1 MEIVRPLDSLSR
13 TDTAVAGGKAANLG
27 ELIKG
32 GFDVPPGFVVTTAA
46 YDAYVAG
53 PLATRVERIAAGVHA
68 GSPASATNASR
79 GITEAFHQT
88 PLPAEVAAAVLAAYE
103 AMGGGEVAVRSS
115 ATAEDMADASFA
127 GQQDTY
133 LGISSP
139 ESLLDAVRSCQASL
153 WSARA
158 LAYRARLAADGTAV
172 PDHLS
177 LAVVVQRMVPA
188 DVSGVMFTLNP
199 ASGRTDEVVI
209 DAAPWLG
216 EALVSGEVTPAEYV
230 VRGNSVTS
238 TGSADAPPDTLD
250 QATVL
255 GLAALG
261 RRVARHFDGPQDIE
275 WAIAGGRIQLLQA
288 RPVTAVAESRGEIP
302 RQWHVPRTDALY
314 FRASIIEQLPDP
326 LTPLFA
332 DMAPPAVVG
341 GLTGLLRSIMPTV
354 RADWQPEGID
364 FVTINGYAYYEY
376 SIRAFWELT
385 KLTPKVFPYLMG
397 DERNHLV
404 DRWRDEDLPRY
415 RAVVGRWSEVDAA
428 DLPATTLLDGAA
440 EVLAAG
446 CSYYST
452 VQTIIPQSATAEMT
466 FAAAY
471 DRLVRRTG
479 EPESATFVLGF
490 DSEPIRA
497 EQELYGLAAW
507 VREQPALA
515 TALADLGFDAFG
527 SEPEG
532 VSEAIWE
539 EWLGRLNRYLTEFGH
554 TVFNLDFANPVPA
567 DDPRSTLETLRFFV
581 GDAAGKHDP
590 VRRQERTVAAREQ
603 ATAAVLERLDPIRR
617 KLFRTL
623 LDRAQ
628 VAAPMREDA
637 LAEVGFGWPV
647 LRRLLLEL
655 GRRLVASGLLTHAD
669 DVFWLSLDEASAA
682 CALLDRAEVAA
693 VAGAEEAEADR
704 LRDLRQGAEI
714 RRPGAVVWDQAER
727 TAQAA
732 RIADRLAAWRGEK
745 LATPPGYLP
754 RGGWLRM
761 FDSMMPTHEGD
772 QSGPVITGLAA
783 SSGVVEGVARVVD
796 SAADLSTMRPGEVLV
811 ASITTPAFT
820 PLFAMATAVVTDVGG
835 MLSHSSIVAREYG
848 IPAVLG
854 TGVATKR
861 IQTGDRVRVDGNAG
875 TVTLLDETPEVVAP
889 PSRPWLRYAL
899 AAAILT
905 TVLVWWRRRH

>member
-88 PLPAEVAAAVLAAYE
+88 PLPADVAAAVLAAYE

-158 LAYRARLAADGTAV
+158 LAYRARLVADGTAV

-209 DAAPWLG
+209 NAAPGLG

-230 VRGNSVTS
+230 VRGDSVTS

-440 EVLAAG
+440 EV
-446 CSYYST
+446 
-452 VQTIIPQSATAEMT
+452 
-466 FAAAY
+466 
-471 DRLVRRTG
+471 
-479 EPESATFVLGF
+479 
-490 DSEPIRA
+490 
-497 EQELYGLAAW
+497 
-507 VREQPALA
+507 
-515 TALADLGFDAFG
+515 
-527 SEPEG
+527 
-532 VSEAIWE
+532 
-539 EWLGRLNRYLTEFGH
+539 
-554 TVFNLDFANPVPA
+554 
-567 DDPRSTLETLRFFV
+567 
-581 GDAAGKHDP
+581 
-590 VRRQERTVAAREQ
+590 
-603 ATAAVLERLDPIRR
+603 
-617 KLFRTL
+617 
-623 LDRAQ
+623 
-628 VAAPMREDA
+628 
-637 LAEVGFGWPV
+637 
-647 LRRLLLEL
+647 RRL
-655 GRRLVASGLLTHAD
+655 GARTTRPCRR
-669 DVFWLSLDEASAA
+669 
-682 CALLDRAEVAA
+682 
-693 VAGAEEAEADR
+693 
-704 LRDLRQGAEI
+704 
-714 RRPGAVVWDQAER
+714 
-727 TAQAA
+727 
-732 RIADRLAAWRGEK
+732 
-745 LATPPGYLP
+745 
-754 RGGWLRM
+754 
-761 FDSMMPTHEGD
+761 
-772 QSGPVITGLAA
+772 
-783 SSGVVEGVARVVD
+783 SSR
-796 SAADLSTMRPGEVLV
+796 S
-811 ASITTPAFT
+811 
-820 PLFAMATAVVTDVGG
+820 
-835 MLSHSSIVAREYG
+835 
-848 IPAVLG
+848 
-854 TGVATKR
+854 
-861 IQTGDRVRVDGNAG
+861 
-875 TVTLLDETPEVVAP
+875 
-889 PSRPWLRYAL
+889 
-899 AAAILT
+899 
-905 TVLVWWRRRH
+905 RRRRR